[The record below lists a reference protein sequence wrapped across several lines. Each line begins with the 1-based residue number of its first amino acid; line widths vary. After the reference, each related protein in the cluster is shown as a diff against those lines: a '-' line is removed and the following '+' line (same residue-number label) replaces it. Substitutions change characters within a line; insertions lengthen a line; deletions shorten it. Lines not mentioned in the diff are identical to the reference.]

1 MRRGFRLVAALLAVC
16 LLAST
21 HAFAQGGGASS
32 TGTITG
38 KVSDS
43 SGAVLPGVTVNATS
57 PSMMGVQSVVTNTEG
72 MYRFPAVPPGT
83 YTVSF
88 ELPGFS
94 TLKREGIDIRLGF
107 TAQLNVELAVAS
119 LQETVTVTG
128 ESPVIDTSTTRTQQ
142 NFKLEQ
148 LQSLPNARDMWALLA
163 VTPGVAVNRIDV
175 GGNRAGTQAGYTA
188 YGFTGQVR
196 VLIEGI
202 NTTEGT
208 GGAGFYFDYASLEEA
223 FLGTTGQTAEMPNP
237 GVQSQ
242 FIAKSGGNR
251 FAGEYHLDWYNN
263 AMQGTNLPESYTALD
278 AFKGTNGSNAIRPGS
293 NEILG
298 YYDHDINGG
307 GPIKKDKVWWFGTY
321 RAQQNKVAQPNFQF
335 DKTFDTKLWNAV
347 GKGTYQLNQKN
358 KLIGYYQWG
367 QKTQPNRL
375 PFATYTY
382 KSPEQTFKQ
391 NSGSWVYKGEW
402 NGTISDK
409 LYLEGRYGDFGY
421 YFPLVTNSPD
431 NFFWHDTG
439 ALVSEGAHQAQQL
452 DRDRKQWTAA
462 ATYFLDT
469 GAGSHTLKMGGELL
483 KEQSWEGFTSRR
495 GGTSNIEQVYANGVS
510 TQVIFGIPTARS
522 VNSLSAHN
530 DLLSRAALNALGFF
544 VNDTWAA
551 GRSTINLGVRYDRY
565 HGWLPEQEQLGA
577 TVGPVTLAAR
587 TFAEN
592 HLYTMSNLWAPRLG
606 YVLDLAGNGKTVV
619 KANYGFYWH
628 NPGVVISQNAN
639 PNIASKSVTYNW
651 NDQAACAGC
660 IAGDK
665 RWQPGEQVGNP
676 TAQALE
682 GAVKLNPDIKAPYS
696 HEASV
701 FLERQVTQTMGARVG
716 YVYKTQND
724 VISNDYQLDRPI
736 SAYTTPFTFVD
747 IGVDAV
753 RGTADDRNLTT
764 FGVST
769 ADQARFPTT
778 RYVTN
783 NPEFGRY
790 KTVEASV
797 NKRYGDKWSSSFGFG
812 YTWSFDYPNGYP
824 NTPNQPT
831 TDDRT
836 AWGFKA
842 SGSYD
847 APYGIRIS
855 PILRHQSGVNFARTG
870 TIASPAGSGLAV
882 SGGTPNSGQVT
893 IGNSATLIYL
903 EPVSANREDN
913 IWVFDTRVEKTF
925 KFVHNLQFRGFVDLF
940 NMTNSHASETI
951 GRATGISYL
960 KPTLI
965 LAPRTLRV
973 GFRMMW

>member
-1 MRRGFRLVAALLAVC
+1 MKRRGFHLIAAVLVC

-38 KVSDS
+38 KVTDT
-43 SGAVLPGVTVNATS
+43 SGGVLPGVTVNATS
-57 PSMMGVQSVVTNTEG
+57 QSMMGVQSSVTSSEG
-72 MYRFPAVPPGT
+72 MYRFPAIPPGT
-83 YTVSF
+83 YTLTY
-88 ELPGFS
+88 ELPGFN

-107 TAQLNVELAVAS
+107 TAQINVELAVAS

-163 VTPGVAVNRIDV
+163 ITPGVAVNRIDV

-188 YGFTGQVR
+188 YGFNGQVR

-223 FLGTTGQTAEMPNP
+223 FIGTTGQTAEMPNP

-263 AMQGTNLPESYTALD
+263 SLQGSNLPAAYTAPD
-278 AFKGTNGSNAIRPGS
+278 AFKGTNGSNRILPGA

-298 YYDHDINGG
+298 YYDHDINAG
-307 GPIKKDKVWWFGTY
+307 GPIKKDKVWYFGTY

-347 GKGTYQLNQKN
+347 AKGTYQASRNN
-358 KLIGYYQWG
+358 KFVGYYQWG

-402 NGTISDK
+402 NGTISEK
-409 LYLEGRYGDFGY
+409 LYVEARYGDFGY

-439 ALVSEGAHQAQQL
+439 ALISEGAHQAQQL
-452 DRDRKQWTAA
+452 DRDRKQWTGA

-469 GAGSHTLKMGGELL
+469 GMGSHTFKLGGELL
-483 KEQSWEGFTSRR
+483 KEQSWEGFLSRR

-510 TQVIFGIPTARS
+510 TQVIFGFPSARS

-530 DLLSRAALNALGFF
+530 DLLSRAALNAVGMF
-544 VNDTWAA
+544 VNDTWAT
-551 GRSTINLGVRYDRY
+551 GRSTINLGIRFDRY

-577 TVGPVTLAAR
+577 TVGPVTLTAR
-587 TFAEN
+587 TFPEN
-592 HLYTMSNLWAPRLG
+592 HLYTMNNLWAPRLG
-606 YVLDLAGNGKTVV
+606 YVFDLSGNGKTVV
-619 KANYGFYWH
+619 KANYGFFWH
-628 NPGVVISQNAN
+628 NPGVTISRDSN
-639 PNIASKSVTYNW
+639 PNIANKSVTYTW
-651 NDQAACAGC
+651 NDQAGCAGC
-660 IAGDK
+660 INGDK
-665 RWQPGEQVGNP
+665 RWQPGEQVGSP
-676 TAQALE
+676 TASAIE
-682 GAVKLNPDIKAPYS
+682 GTVKLNPDISSPYT

-701 FLERQVTQTMGARVG
+701 FLERQLSQTMGARVG
-716 YVYKTQND
+716 FVYKTED
-724 VISNDYQLDRPI
+724 DLISNSYQLERGLD
-736 SAYTTPFTFVD
+736 AYQRFGVPFTFVD
-747 IGVDAV
+747 IGVDGV
-753 RGTADDRNLTT
+753 RGTADDRNLRMI
-764 FGVST
+764 GLP
-769 ADQARFPTT
+769 QALAPPNTQ
-778 RYVTN
+778 YVTN
-783 NPEFGRY
+783 LPEFGRY
-790 KTVEASV
+790 KTFEVST
-797 NKRYGDKWSSSFGFG
+797 NKRYGNRWSASLGG
-812 YTWSFDYPNGYP
+812 AYTWQHNFPNNYPQ
-824 NTPNQPT
+824 TPNHPGIE
-831 TDDRT
+831 DRT
-836 AWGFKA
+836 GWGFKA

-847 APYGIRIS
+847 APYGIRFS
-855 PILRHQSGVNFARTG
+855 PILRHQSGVNYARTG
-870 TIASPAGSGLAV
+870 TIVAPTGSNLIV
-882 SGGTPNSGQVT
+882 SGGGNTPVT
-893 IGNSATLIYL
+893 TIYL
-903 EPVSANREDN
+903 EPSNSNREDN
-913 IWVFDTRVEKTF
+913 IWVFDTRIERTF
-925 KFVHNLQFRGFVDLF
+925 KLVQTLQFRGFLDLF

-951 GRATGISYL
+951 GRATGISYQ
-960 KPTLI
+960 KPVLI
-965 LAPRTLRV
+965 LAPKTARL
-973 GFRMMW
+973 GFRLMW